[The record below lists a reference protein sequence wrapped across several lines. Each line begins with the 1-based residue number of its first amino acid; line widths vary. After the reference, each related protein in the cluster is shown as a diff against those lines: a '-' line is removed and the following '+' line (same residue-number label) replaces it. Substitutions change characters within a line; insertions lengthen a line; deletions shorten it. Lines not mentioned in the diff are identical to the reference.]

1 MLSKCDSTLEV
12 NGQDVKV
19 RRSQHGPAVTL
30 NLEAGRY
37 KFSMDVVVSV
47 GGCRVSQED
56 KAIDYVA
63 KAPDKQVCLMDSS
76 QLPKFSIC
84 NVAFSSP

>member
-1 MLSKCDSTLEV
+1 MLSKCDSTLGV
-12 NGQDVKV
+12 NGQDGKV
-19 RRSQHGPAVTL
+19 RKSQHVPAVTL

-47 GGCRVSQED
+47 GGYRVSQED

-63 KAPDKQVCLMDSS
+63 KAPDKQVGVTDS
-76 QLPKFSIC
+76 
-84 NVAFSSP
+84 